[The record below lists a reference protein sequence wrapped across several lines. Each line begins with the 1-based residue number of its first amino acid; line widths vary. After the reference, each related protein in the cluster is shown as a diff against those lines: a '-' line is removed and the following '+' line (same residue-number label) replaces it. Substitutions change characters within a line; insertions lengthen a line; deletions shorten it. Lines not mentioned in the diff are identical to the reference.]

1 MQRTA
6 EAGSRRSTPRSRP
19 KPTRGALEQGAPE
32 RGVDEPRRAPAA
44 WAGHSRSPGRIR
56 KERVRERD
64 RIRGAK
70 AQRALPTELVQGPRN
85 DREPDRVELFQET
98 GNGAWKR
105 SIDERLEQDR
115 FSTV

>member
-70 AQRALPTELVQGPRN
+70 SQRGLDEALFRCRMQVDRAWRDVRAASDLAHAQSRVAATRDLAQRR
-85 DREPDRVELFQET
+85 
-98 GNGAWKR
+98 
-105 SIDERLEQDR
+105 
-115 FSTV
+115 